1 MIFSKIAEHSKIR
14 TVHLAEHALIVSK
27 YQNRNDELGMI
38 GILAF
43 NAIKTFK
50 AARIKLLKK
59 VGIKKH
65 SSFFRS
71 RSKILVGNSRC

>member
-14 TVHLAEHALIVSK
+14 TVHLAEHALTVAK
-27 YQNRNDELGMI
+27 YQNRNDELGII

-59 VGIKKH
+59 VGIKKT
-65 SSFFRS
+65 FMIFLGVDQ
-71 RSKILVGNSRC
+71 KY

>member
-1 MIFSKIAEHSKIR
+1 MAAFFDFSG
-14 TVHLAEHALIVSK
+14 AEHALAVGK

-50 AARIKLLKK
+50 TARIKLLK
-59 VGIKKH
+59 
-65 SSFFRS
+65 
-71 RSKILVGNSRC
+71 